1 MAASNIYTACRA
13 GDAGA
18 VQHMLE
24 EAGPAASA
32 LALAAD
38 AHGTLP
44 LHLAAFDGHA
54 AVVGLLLKV
63 APAAASVAAASG
75 FLPLHLAALKGHQAV
90 VRLLL
95 EAAPTAA
102 RAAAANGSLPLHAA
116 ARHGHAAVVGLLL
129 EAEPDTGAWGPA
141 SKVRSG
147 D

>member
-1 MAASNIYTACRA
+1 MA
-13 GDAGA
+13 DGA
-18 VQHMLE
+18 
-24 EAGPAASA
+24 
-32 LALAAD
+32 
-38 AHGTLP
+38 LP
-44 LHLAAFDGHA
+44 LHLAAMCGHE
-54 AVVGLLLKV
+54 
-63 APAAASVAAASG
+63 
-75 FLPLHLAALKGHQAV
+75 AL